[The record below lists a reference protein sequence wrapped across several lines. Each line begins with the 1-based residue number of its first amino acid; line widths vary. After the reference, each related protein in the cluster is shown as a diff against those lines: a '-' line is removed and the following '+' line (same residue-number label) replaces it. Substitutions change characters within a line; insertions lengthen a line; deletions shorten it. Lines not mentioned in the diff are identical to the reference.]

1 MPKTGVGLLVGRFQ
15 PFHNGHLAAV
25 KYALKHVDYL
35 YIVVGSA
42 QRSHERDNPF
52 TAGER
57 IMMIKAAL
65 NEAGV
70 DARRWMLIPINDA
83 QSHSVWTA
91 TLKSTVPKFDTVY
104 SNDTLTI
111 RLLKEEGIKVT
122 PIPYLNRSEYS
133 ATNIRARILERKD
146 WKTLVPPAVER
157 MVKELDGVGRVR
169 SMITKDTEAS

>member
-1 MPKTGVGLLVGRFQ
+1 MPRTGVGLLVGRFQ

-25 KYALKHVDYL
+25 RYALKKVDYL

-65 NEAGV
+65 DEAKV

-91 TLKSTVPKFDTVY
+91 TLRSTVPRFDMVF
-104 SNDTLTI
+104 SNDTLTV
-111 RLLKEEGIKVT
+111 RLLEEEGIRVT
-122 PIPYLNRSEYS
+122 PIPYINRGEYS
-133 ATNIRARILERKD
+133 ATNVRTRILERRD
-146 WKTLVPPAVER
+146 WEKLVPPAVGR
-157 MVKELDGVGRVR
+157 IVKELDGVGRVR
-169 SMITKDTEAS
+169 SMITKDLEGP

>member
-1 MPKTGVGLLVGRFQ
+1 MAKQRVGLFVGRFQ

-25 KYALKHVDYL
+25 KYALKNVDYL

-70 DARRWMLIPINDA
+70 DARRWMLIPVQDA
-83 QSHSVWTA
+83 ESHSVWTA
-91 TLKSTVPKFDTVY
+91 TLRSTVPRFDIVY
-104 SNDTLTI
+104 SNDTLTN
-111 RLLKEEGIKVT
+111 RLLKEERIKVE

-133 ATNIRARILERKD
+133 ATNVRTRILERKD
-146 WKTLVPPAVER
+146 WQKLIPPAVAKL
-157 MVKELDGVGRVR
+157 VTELDGVGRVR
-169 SMITKDTEAS
+169 SMINKDTEAR